1 MIDTI
6 ASKVLVVKPTISMV
20 GKSVT
25 DETLTNEVQSEHSIG
40 RDGGSWV
47 KKLYPSKHGKPSPL
61 AAIQS
66 IVTQARKF
74 HGMQTLRSSFGDLL
88 PSIAYSEYTARME
101 EFRTKF
107 DDEAD
112 YFALRFPQIIADC
125 AEVLNGTFDRKN
137 YPSEH
142 NVRARFSF
150 TLATSPLPR
159 SSDVLVQYLGQ
170 EQTAAVQAN
179 LAHQVEAAAQN
190 GVKQAMERVLVQ
202 VNHITDILTRPSTK
216 IYDSLIENLDEL
228 LKLVPAFNL
237 TNDPTLSSLVARCKA
252 DLLVAPDTLRESAVN
267 RHIVSQRATSIANDF
282 GGMGQRKLAA

>member
-25 DETLTNEVQSEHSIG
+25 DENITTEVQSEHSIG
-40 RDGGSWV
+40 RDGGAWV
-47 KKLYPSKHGKPSPL
+47 KKLYPSKDGKPSPL

-88 PSIAYSEYTARME
+88 PSVAYSDYNARME
-101 EFRTKF
+101 DYRRKF

-112 YFALRFPQIIADC
+112 YFAVRFPQILADC
-125 AEVLNGTFDRKN
+125 AGVLNGTFDRAN

-142 NVRARFSF
+142 NVRSRFSF
-150 TLATSPLPR
+150 SLATAPLPR
-159 SSDVLVQYLGQ
+159 SSDMLVKYLGQ

-179 LAHQVEAAAQN
+179 LARQVEIAAQN
-190 GVKQAMERVLVQ
+190 GVKQAMERVLTQ
-202 VNHITDILTRPSTK
+202 VAHITDVLTRPSTK
-216 IYDSLIENLDEL
+216 IYDSLIENLAEL

-237 TNDPTLSSLVARCKA
+237 TNDPTLASLVQRCQS
-252 DLLVAPDTLRESAVN
+252 DLLVAPDILRESAVN
-267 RHIVSQRATSIANDF
+267 RNIIANKGKIIADTF
-282 GGMGQRKLAA
+282 GGLGNRKLAA

>member
-25 DETLTNEVQSEHSIG
+25 DENITTEVQSEHSIG
-40 RDGGSWV
+40 RDGGAWV
-47 KKLYPSKHGKPSPL
+47 KKLYPSKDGKPSPL

-88 PSIAYSEYTARME
+88 PSVAYSDYNARME
-101 EFRTKF
+101 DYRRKF

-112 YFALRFPQIIADC
+112 YFAVRFPQILAEC
-125 AEVLNGTFDRKN
+125 AEVLNGTFDRAN

-142 NVRARFSF
+142 NVRSRFSF
-150 TLATSPLPR
+150 SLATAPLPR
-159 SSDVLVQYLGQ
+159 SSDMLVKYLGQ

-179 LAHQVEAAAQN
+179 LARQVEIAAQN
-190 GVKQAMERVLVQ
+190 GVKQAMERVLTQ
-202 VNHITDILTRPSTK
+202 VAHITDVLTRPSTK
-216 IYDSLIENLDEL
+216 IYDSLIENLAEL

-237 TNDPTLSSLVARCKA
+237 TNDPTLASLVHRCQS
-252 DLLVAPDTLRESAVN
+252 DLLVAPDILRESAVN
-267 RHIVSQRATSIANDF
+267 RNIIANKGKIIADTF
-282 GGMGQRKLAA
+282 GGLGNRKLAA

>member
-25 DETLTNEVQSEHSIG
+25 DENITTEVQSEHSIG
-40 RDGGSWV
+40 RDGGAWV
-47 KKLYPSKHGKPSPL
+47 KKLYPSKNGKPSPL

-88 PSIAYSEYTARME
+88 PSVAYSDYNARME
-101 EFRTKF
+101 DYRRKF

-112 YFALRFPQIIADC
+112 YFAVRFPQILAEC
-125 AEVLNGTFDRKN
+125 AEVLNGTFDRNN

-142 NVRARFSF
+142 NVRSRFSF
-150 TLATSPLPR
+150 SLATAPLPR
-159 SSDVLVQYLGQ
+159 SSDMLVKYLGQ

-179 LAHQVEAAAQN
+179 LARQVEIAAQN
-190 GVKQAMERVLVQ
+190 GVKQAMERVLTQ
-202 VNHITDILTRPSTK
+202 VAHITDVLTRPSTK
-216 IYDSLIENLDEL
+216 IYDSLIENLAEL

-237 TNDPTLSSLVARCKA
+237 TNDPTLASLVQRCQS
-252 DLLVAPDTLRESAVN
+252 DLLVAPDILRESAVN
-267 RHIVSQRATSIANDF
+267 RNIIATKGKIIADTF
-282 GGMGQRKLAA
+282 GGLGNRKLAA

>member
-40 RDGGSWV
+40 RDGGAWV
-47 KKLYPSKHGKPSPL
+47 KKLYPSKAGQPSAL

-88 PSIAYSEYTARME
+88 PSVAYSDYTARME
-101 EFRTKF
+101 EYRQKF

-112 YFALRFPQIIADC
+112 YFALRFPQILADC

-142 NVRARFSF
+142 NVRSRFSF
-150 TLATSPLPR
+150 SLATAPLPR
-159 SSDVLVQYLGQ
+159 SSDMLVKYLGE
-170 EQTAAVQAN
+170 EQTASVQAN
-179 LAHQVEAAAQN
+179 LARQVEIAAKN
-190 GVKQAMERVLVQ
+190 GVKQAMERVLQQ
-202 VNHITDILTRPSTK
+202 VAHITDVLTRPSTK
-216 IYDSLIENLDEL
+216 IYDSLIDNLADL

-237 TNDPTLSSLVARCKA
+237 TNDPQLAQLVQRCNA
-252 DLLVAPDTLRESAVN
+252 DLLVAPDVLRESAVN
-267 RHIVSQRATSIANDF
+267 RTIVASKAKVIADTF
-282 GGMGQRKLAA
+282 GGLGNRKLAA

>member
-6 ASKVLVVKPTISMV
+6 ASKVLVVRPTMSMV

-25 DETLTNEVQSEHSIG
+25 DEHITSEVQSEHSIG
-40 RDGGSWV
+40 RDGGAWV
-47 KKLYPSKHGKPSPL
+47 KKLYPSKDGKPSPL

-88 PSIAYSEYTARME
+88 PSVAYSDYNARME
-101 EFRTKF
+101 DYRRKF

-112 YFALRFPQIIADC
+112 YFALRFPQILHDC
-125 AEVLNGTFDRKN
+125 AEVLNGTFDRAN

-150 TLATSPLPR
+150 TLATAPLPR
-159 SSDVLVQYLGQ
+159 SSDMLVKYLGE

-179 LAHQVEAAAQN
+179 LARQVEIAATN
-190 GVKQAMERVLVQ
+190 GVKQAMERVLTQ
-202 VNHITDILTRPSTK
+202 VAHITDVLTRPSTK
-216 IYDSLIENLDEL
+216 IYDSLIENLAEL

-237 TNDPTLSSLVARCKA
+237 TNDPQLATLVQRCQA
-252 DLLVAPDTLRESAVN
+252 DLLVAPDILRESAVN
-267 RHIVSQRATSIANDF
+267 RAIIANKGKIIADTF
-282 GGMGQRKLAA
+282 GGLGNRKLAA

>member
-25 DETLTNEVQSEHSIG
+25 DENITTEVPSEHSIG
-40 RDGGSWV
+40 RDGGAWV
-47 KKLYPSKHGKPSPL
+47 KKLYPSKDGKPSPL

-88 PSIAYSEYTARME
+88 PSVAYSDYNARME
-101 EFRTKF
+101 DYRRKF

-112 YFALRFPQIIADC
+112 YFAVRFPQILADC
-125 AEVLNGTFDRKN
+125 AGVLNGTFDRAN

-142 NVRARFSF
+142 NVRSRFSF
-150 TLATSPLPR
+150 SLATAPLPR
-159 SSDVLVQYLGQ
+159 SSDMLVKYLGQ

-179 LAHQVEAAAQN
+179 LARQVEIAAQN
-190 GVKQAMERVLVQ
+190 GVKQAMERVLTQ
-202 VNHITDILTRPSTK
+202 VAHITDVLTRPSTK
-216 IYDSLIENLDEL
+216 IYDSLIENLAEL

-237 TNDPTLSSLVARCKA
+237 TNDPTLASLVQRCQS
-252 DLLVAPDTLRESAVN
+252 DLLVAPDILRESAVN
-267 RHIVSQRATSIANDF
+267 RSIIANKGKIIADTF
-282 GGMGQRKLAA
+282 GGLGNRKLAA

>member
-25 DETLTNEVQSEHSIG
+25 DENITTEVQSEHSIG
-40 RDGGSWV
+40 RDGGAWV
-47 KKLYPSKHGKPSPL
+47 KKLYPSKDGKPSPL

-88 PSIAYSEYTARME
+88 PSVAYSDYNARME
-101 EFRTKF
+101 DYRRKF

-112 YFALRFPQIIADC
+112 YFAVRFPQILAEC
-125 AEVLNGTFDRKN
+125 AEVLNGTFDRAN

-142 NVRARFSF
+142 NVRSRFSF
-150 TLATSPLPR
+150 SLATAPLPR
-159 SSDVLVQYLGQ
+159 SSDMLVKYLGQ

-179 LAHQVEAAAQN
+179 LARQVEIAAQN
-190 GVKQAMERVLVQ
+190 GVKQAMERVLTQ
-202 VNHITDILTRPSTK
+202 VAHITDVLTRPSTK
-216 IYDSLIENLDEL
+216 IYDSLIENLAEL

-237 TNDPTLSSLVARCKA
+237 TNDPTLASLVQRCQS
-252 DLLVAPDTLRESAVN
+252 DLLVAPDILRESAVN
-267 RHIVSQRATSIANDF
+267 RNIIANKGKIIADTF
-282 GGMGQRKLAA
+282 GGLGNRKLAA

>member
-6 ASKVLVVKPTISMV
+6 ASKVLVVKPSISMV

-40 RDGGSWV
+40 RDGGAWV
-47 KKLYPSKHGKPSPL
+47 KKLYPSKHGEPSAL
-61 AAIQS
+61 AAINS

-88 PSIAYSEYTARME
+88 PSVAYSDYTDRME
-101 EFRTKF
+101 EFRKKF

-112 YFALRFPQIIADC
+112 YFAVRFPQILADC

-137 YPSEH
+137 YPSEY
-142 NVRARFSF
+142 NVRSRFNF
-150 TLATSPLPR
+150 TLATAPLPR
-159 SSDVLVQYLGQ
+159 SSDMLVKYLGE

-179 LAHQVEAAAQN
+179 LARQVEIAAKN
-190 GVKQAMERVLVQ
+190 GVKQAMERVLQQ
-202 VNHITDILTRPSTK
+202 VAHITDVLTRPSTK
-216 IYDSLIENLDEL
+216 IYDSLIENLADL

-237 TNDPTLSSLVARCKA
+237 TNDPQLSQLVHRCQA
-252 DLLVAPDTLRESAVN
+252 DLLVAPDVLRDSAVN
-267 RHIVSQRATSIANDF
+267 RTIVASKAKVIADTF
-282 GGMGQRKLAA
+282 GGLGNRKLAA